1 MVLIKRSV
9 ETPRSP
15 SIAARSLAGP
25 TSRRPCR
32 RANIEEASNQLCQYL
47 RIPSRTLKGMSDEE
61 VVNDA
66 VADEIMLILNVW
78 SVETPRYL
86 AWLQRVWQGHSR
98 HADLR

>member
-32 RANIEEASNQLCQYL
+32 HANLEEALNNNAQYP
-47 RIPSRTLKGMSDEE
+47 RIPSKVLKGASNEE
-61 VVNDA
+61 IADDVVA
-66 VADEIMLILNVW
+66 VGAMLV
-78 SVETPRYL
+78 VDR
-86 AWLQRVWQGHSR
+86 R
-98 HADLR
+98 